1 MPTTSKNPLD
11 DLSPAA
17 QQRRQKTLA
26 RMEKAGAFLLAPGL
40 VLAPKK
46 KKRRR
51 RKKTTK
57 ESHSASAASST
68 SRRRKAS
75 SSPRGARKSKP
86 EKKPASDDKKKKDT
100 SIPLAFEGEADGG
113 ADEIVAT
120 AELEPWARIGTLRI
134 ACQVL
139 EKDGDDLSWQFEL
152 ADLWFR

>member
-1 MPTTSKNPLD
+1 MPNPLD

-17 QQRRQKTLA
+17 QQRRQKTRA

-40 VLAPKK
+40 VRAPKK

-51 RKKTTK
+51 RKKPTN
-57 ESHSASAASST
+57 ESNSAKPP
-68 SRRRKAS
+68 RKAS

-86 EKKPASDDKKKKDT
+86 EKKPAGDDKKKKDT
-100 SIPLAFEGEADGG
+100 SIPLAFEVEADGG
-113 ADEIVAT
+113 ADEMVAT

-152 ADLWFR
+152 ADLWFQ

>member
-1 MPTTSKNPLD
+1 MPNPLD

-17 QQRRQKTLA
+17 QQRRQKTRA

-40 VLAPKK
+40 VRAPKK

-51 RKKTTK
+51 RKKPTN
-57 ESHSASAASST
+57 ESNSAKPP
-68 SRRRKAS
+68 RKAS

-86 EKKPASDDKKKKDT
+86 EKKPAGDDKKKKDT
-100 SIPLAFEGEADGG
+100 SIPLAFEVEADGG
-113 ADEIVAT
+113 ADEMVAT

>member
-17 QQRRQKTLA
+17 QQRREKTLA

-40 VLAPKK
+40 VRAPKK
-46 KKRRR
+46 RRRR

-57 ESHSASAASST
+57 ESHAA
-68 SRRRKAS
+68 RA

-86 EKKPASDDKKKKDT
+86 EKKPAGDDKKKDT
-100 SIPLAFEGEADGG
+100 SIPLAFEVEADGG
-113 ADEIVAT
+113 ADEMVAT

>member
-1 MPTTSKNPLD
+1 M
-11 DLSPAA
+11 SPAA
-17 QQRRQKTLA
+17 QQRREKTLA

-40 VLAPKK
+40 VRAPKK

-51 RKKTTK
+51 KKPTN
-57 ESHSASAASST
+57 ESHSASAASSS

-86 EKKPASDDKKKKDT
+86 EKKPAGDDKKKDT
-100 SIPLAFEGEADGG
+100 SIPLAFEVEADGG
-113 ADEIVAT
+113 ADEMVAT

>member
-11 DLSPAA
+11 DLSPSA
-17 QQRRQKTLA
+17 QQRREKTLA

-40 VLAPKK
+40 VKAPK

-57 ESHSASAASST
+57 EAHAA
-68 SRRRKAS
+68 RA

-86 EKKPASDDKKKKDT
+86 EKKPAGDDKKKKDT
-100 SIPLAFEGEADGG
+100 SIPLAFEVEADGG

-139 EKDGDDLSWQFEL
+139 EKDDDDLSWQFEL

>member
-17 QQRRQKTLA
+17 QQRRHKTRQ
-26 RMEKAGAFLLAPGL
+26 RMERAGAFLLAPGL
-40 VLAPKK
+40 VRAPKK
-46 KKRRR
+46 KRRRR

-57 ESHSASAASST
+57 ESHSAKPP
-68 SRRRKAS
+68 RKAS
-75 SSPRGARKSKP
+75 SSPRGARKRKP
-86 EKKPASDDKKKKDT
+86 EKKPAGDDKKKKDT
-100 SIPLAFEGEADGG
+100 SIPLAFEVEADGG

-139 EKDGDDLSWQFEL
+139 EKDDDDLSWQFEL

>member
-1 MPTTSKNPLD
+1 MPTSKNPLD

-17 QQRRQKTLA
+17 QQRRQKTRQ

-40 VLAPKK
+40 VKAPK

-51 RKKTTK
+51 RKNTTK
-57 ESHSASAASST
+57 ESHAA
-68 SRRRKAS
+68 RA

-86 EKKPASDDKKKKDT
+86 EKKPAGDDKKKETDV
-100 SIPLAFEGEADGG
+100 PLAFEVEADGG

>member
-1 MPTTSKNPLD
+1 MPTTSQNPLD

-17 QQRRQKTLA
+17 QQRREKTRA
-26 RMEKAGAFLLAPGL
+26 RMERAGAFLLAPGL
-40 VLAPKK
+40 VRAPKK

-57 ESHSASAASST
+57 ESHSAKPP
-68 SRRRKAS
+68 RKAS

-86 EKKPASDDKKKKDT
+86 EKKPAGDDKKKKDT
-100 SIPLAFEGEADGG
+100 SIPLAFEVEADGG

>member
-40 VLAPKK
+40 VRAPK

-57 ESHSASAASST
+57 ESHAA
-68 SRRRKAS
+68 RA

-86 EKKPASDDKKKKDT
+86 EKKPAGDDKKKDT
-100 SIPLAFEGEADGG
+100 SIPLAFEVEADGG
-113 ADEIVAT
+113 ADEMVAT

>member
-17 QQRRQKTLA
+17 QQRRRKTRA

-40 VLAPKK
+40 VRAPKK

-57 ESHSASAASST
+57 ESHSAKPP
-68 SRRRKAS
+68 RKAS
-75 SSPRGARKSKP
+75 SSPRGARKRKP
-86 EKKPASDDKKKKDT
+86 EKKPAGDDKKKEKGV
-100 SIPLAFEGEADGG
+100 PLAFEEEADGG
-113 ADEIVAT
+113 ADEMVAT

>member
-17 QQRRQKTLA
+17 QQRREKTLA

-40 VLAPKK
+40 VRAPKK
-46 KKRRR
+46 KKRR

-57 ESHSASAASST
+57 ESHAA
-68 SRRRKAS
+68 RA

-86 EKKPASDDKKKKDT
+86 EKKPAGDDKKKDT
-100 SIPLAFEGEADGG
+100 SIPLAFEVEADGG
-113 ADEIVAT
+113 ADEMVAT

>member
-1 MPTTSKNPLD
+1 MERGAAGKARPPRACFTTGS
-11 DLSPAA
+11 
-17 QQRRQKTLA
+17 
-26 RMEKAGAFLLAPGL
+26 
-40 VLAPKK
+40 
-46 KKRRR
+46 

-57 ESHSASAASST
+57 EAHAA
-68 SRRRKAS
+68 RA

-86 EKKPASDDKKKKDT
+86 EKKPTGDDKKKKDT
-100 SIPLAFEGEADGG
+100 SIPLAFEEEADGG
-113 ADEIVAT
+113 ADEMVAT

>member
-1 MPTTSKNPLD
+1 MPNPLD

-17 QQRRQKTLA
+17 QQRRQKTRA

-40 VLAPKK
+40 VKKK

-57 ESHSASAASST
+57 ESHSAKPP
-68 SRRRKAS
+68 RKAS

-86 EKKPASDDKKKKDT
+86 EKKPADDDKKKDT

-113 ADEIVAT
+113 ADEMVAT

-152 ADLWFR
+152 ADLWFQ

>member
-1 MPTTSKNPLD
+1 MPNPLD

-17 QQRRQKTLA
+17 QQRRRKTLA

-40 VLAPKK
+40 VKAPK

-57 ESHSASAASST
+57 ESHSARA
-68 SRRRKAS
+68 

-86 EKKPASDDKKKKDT
+86 EKKPAGDDKKKDT

-113 ADEIVAT
+113 ADEMVAT

>member
-40 VLAPKK
+40 VRAPKK
-46 KKRRR
+46 KRRRR

-57 ESHSASAASST
+57 EAHAA
-68 SRRRKAS
+68 RA

-86 EKKPASDDKKKKDT
+86 EKKPAGDDKKKDT

>member
-1 MPTTSKNPLD
+1 MPTHSKNPLD

-17 QQRRQKTLA
+17 QQRREKTRA
-26 RMEKAGAFLLAPGL
+26 RMERAGAFLLAPGL
-40 VLAPKK
+40 VRAPKK

-51 RKKTTK
+51 RKKPTN
-57 ESHSASAASST
+57 ESNSAKPP
-68 SRRRKAS
+68 RKAS

-86 EKKPASDDKKKKDT
+86 EKKPAGDDKKKKDT
-100 SIPLAFEGEADGG
+100 SIPLAFEVEADGG
-113 ADEIVAT
+113 ADEMVAT

>member
-17 QQRRQKTLA
+17 QQRRQKTRA

-40 VLAPKK
+40 VRAPKK

-57 ESHSASAASST
+57 EAHAAKPP
-68 SRRRKAS
+68 RKAS
-75 SSPRGARKSKP
+75 SSPRGARKRKP
-86 EKKPASDDKKKKDT
+86 EKKPAGDDKKKKDT
-100 SIPLAFEGEADGG
+100 SIPLAFEEEADGG
-113 ADEIVAT
+113 ADEMVAT

>member
-17 QQRRQKTLA
+17 QQRRQKTRA

-40 VLAPKK
+40 VRAPK

-51 RKKTTK
+51 RKKKTTN
-57 ESHSASAASST
+57 ESHSA
-68 SRRRKAS
+68 RPRKAS

-86 EKKPASDDKKKKDT
+86 EKKPAGDDKKKKDT
-100 SIPLAFEGEADGG
+100 SIPLAFEVEADGG
-113 ADEIVAT
+113 ADEMVAT

-152 ADLWFR
+152 ADLWFQ

>member
-17 QQRRQKTLA
+17 QQRRQKTRA

-40 VLAPKK
+40 VRAPKK

-57 ESHSASAASST
+57 EAHAARASL
-68 SRRRKAS
+68 
-75 SSPRGARKSKP
+75 PRGARKSKP

-100 SIPLAFEGEADGG
+100 SIPLAFEVEADGG
-113 ADEIVAT
+113 ADEMVAT

>member
-1 MPTTSKNPLD
+1 MPTTSQNPLD

-17 QQRRQKTLA
+17 QQRREKTLA

-40 VLAPKK
+40 VKAPKK
-46 KKRRR
+46 KKRR

-57 ESHSASAASST
+57 ESHAA
-68 SRRRKAS
+68 RA

-86 EKKPASDDKKKKDT
+86 EKKPAGDDKKKDT
-100 SIPLAFEGEADGG
+100 SIPLAFEVEADGG
-113 ADEIVAT
+113 ADEMVAT

>member
-1 MPTTSKNPLD
+1 MPNPLD

-17 QQRRQKTLA
+17 QQRRRETLA

-40 VLAPKK
+40 VRAPKK

-51 RKKTTK
+51 KKPTN
-57 ESHSASAASST
+57 ESHSAKPP
-68 SRRRKAS
+68 RKA

-86 EKKPASDDKKKKDT
+86 EKKPAGDDKKKEKGV
-100 SIPLAFEGEADGG
+100 PLAFEVEADGG
-113 ADEIVAT
+113 ADEMVAT

>member
-1 MPTTSKNPLD
+1 MPNPLD

-17 QQRRQKTLA
+17 QQRRQKTRA

-40 VLAPKK
+40 VRAPK

-51 RKKTTK
+51 RKKKTTN
-57 ESHSASAASST
+57 ESHSA
-68 SRRRKAS
+68 RPRKAS

-86 EKKPASDDKKKKDT
+86 EKKPAGDDKKKKDT

-113 ADEIVAT
+113 ADEMVAT

-139 EKDGDDLSWQFEL
+139 AKDGDDLSWQFEL
-152 ADLWFR
+152 ADLWFQ

>member
-1 MPTTSKNPLD
+1 M
-11 DLSPAA
+11 SPAA
-17 QQRRQKTLA
+17 QQRREKTLA

-40 VLAPKK
+40 VRAPKK
-46 KKRRR
+46 KRRRR

-57 ESHSASAASST
+57 EAHAA
-68 SRRRKAS
+68 RA

-86 EKKPASDDKKKKDT
+86 EKKPAGDDKKKEKGV
-100 SIPLAFEGEADGG
+100 PLAFEEEADGG

-139 EKDGDDLSWQFEL
+139 EKDDDDLSWQFEL

>member
-17 QQRRQKTLA
+17 QQRRRETRA

-40 VLAPKK
+40 VRAPKK

-57 ESHSASAASST
+57 ESHSAKPP
-68 SRRRKAS
+68 RKAS

-86 EKKPASDDKKKKDT
+86 EKKPAGDDKKKKDT
-100 SIPLAFEGEADGG
+100 SIPLAFEEEADGG

>member
-17 QQRRQKTLA
+17 QQRRQKTRA

-40 VLAPKK
+40 VRAPK

-51 RKKTTK
+51 RRKKPTN
-57 ESHSASAASST
+57 ESNSAKPP
-68 SRRRKAS
+68 RKAS

-86 EKKPASDDKKKKDT
+86 EKKPAGDDKKKKDT
-100 SIPLAFEGEADGG
+100 SIPLAFEVEADGG
-113 ADEIVAT
+113 ADEMVAT

>member
-1 MPTTSKNPLD
+1 MPTASKNPLD

-17 QQRRQKTLA
+17 QQRREKTLA

-40 VLAPKK
+40 VRAPKK

-51 RKKTTK
+51 KKTTK
-57 ESHSASAASST
+57 EAHAA
-68 SRRRKAS
+68 RA

-86 EKKPASDDKKKKDT
+86 EKKPAGDDKKKKDT
-100 SIPLAFEGEADGG
+100 SIPLAFEVEADGG
-113 ADEIVAT
+113 ADEMVAT

-139 EKDGDDLSWQFEL
+139 EKDDDDLSWQFEL

>member
-1 MPTTSKNPLD
+1 M
-11 DLSPAA
+11 
-17 QQRRQKTLA
+17 
-26 RMEKAGAFLLAPGL
+26 LAPGL
-40 VLAPKK
+40 VRAPK

-51 RKKTTK
+51 RKKKTTN
-57 ESHSASAASST
+57 ESHSA
-68 SRRRKAS
+68 RPRKAS

-86 EKKPASDDKKKKDT
+86 EKKPVGDDKKKKDT
-100 SIPLAFEGEADGG
+100 SIPLAFEVEADGG
-113 ADEIVAT
+113 ADEMVAT

>member
-1 MPTTSKNPLD
+1 MPNPLD

-17 QQRRQKTLA
+17 QQRRQKTRA

-40 VLAPKK
+40 VRAPKK
-46 KKRRR
+46 KKRRT
-51 RKKTTK
+51 RKKPTT
-57 ESHSASAASST
+57 ESNSAKPP
-68 SRRRKAS
+68 RKAS

-86 EKKPASDDKKKKDT
+86 EKKPAGDDKKKKDT
-100 SIPLAFEGEADGG
+100 SIPLAFEVEADGG
-113 ADEIVAT
+113 ADEMVAT

-152 ADLWFR
+152 ADLWFQ

>member
-17 QQRRQKTLA
+17 QQRRRKTLA

-40 VLAPKK
+40 VKAPK

-51 RKKTTK
+51 RKKKKTTK
-57 ESHSASAASST
+57 ESHAA
-68 SRRRKAS
+68 RA

-86 EKKPASDDKKKKDT
+86 EKKPAGDDKKKDT

>member
-1 MPTTSKNPLD
+1 MPTFSKNPLD

-17 QQRRQKTLA
+17 QQRREKTRA
-26 RMEKAGAFLLAPGL
+26 RMERAGAFLLAPGL
-40 VLAPKK
+40 VRAPKK

-51 RKKTTK
+51 RKKPTN
-57 ESHSASAASST
+57 ESNSAKPP
-68 SRRRKAS
+68 RKAS

-86 EKKPASDDKKKKDT
+86 EKKPAGDDKKKKDT
-100 SIPLAFEGEADGG
+100 SIPLAFEVEADGG
-113 ADEIVAT
+113 ADEMVAT

>member
-17 QQRRQKTLA
+17 QQRRQKTRA

-40 VLAPKK
+40 VRAPKK

-51 RKKTTK
+51 RKKPTN
-57 ESHSASAASST
+57 ESNSAKPP
-68 SRRRKAS
+68 RKAS

-86 EKKPASDDKKKKDT
+86 EKKTAGDDKKKKDT
-100 SIPLAFEGEADGG
+100 SIPLAFEVEADGG
-113 ADEIVAT
+113 ADEMVAT

-139 EKDGDDLSWQFEL
+139 EKDDDDLSWQFEL
-152 ADLWFR
+152 ADLWFQ

>member
-17 QQRRQKTLA
+17 QQRREKTRA
-26 RMEKAGAFLLAPGL
+26 RMERAGAFLLAPGL
-40 VLAPKK
+40 VRAPKK

-51 RKKTTK
+51 RKKPTN
-57 ESHSASAASST
+57 ESNSAKPP
-68 SRRRKAS
+68 RKAS

-86 EKKPASDDKKKKDT
+86 EKKPAGDDKKKKDT
-100 SIPLAFEGEADGG
+100 SIPLAFEVEADGG
-113 ADEIVAT
+113 ADEMVAT

-152 ADLWFR
+152 ADLWFQ

>member
-1 MPTTSKNPLD
+1 MPTSKNPLD

-17 QQRRQKTLA
+17 QQRRQKTRA

-40 VLAPKK
+40 VRAPKK

-51 RKKTTK
+51 RKKPTN
-57 ESHSASAASST
+57 ESNSAKPP
-68 SRRRKAS
+68 RKAS

-86 EKKPASDDKKKKDT
+86 EKKPAGDDKKKKDT
-100 SIPLAFEGEADGG
+100 SIPLAFEVEADGG
-113 ADEIVAT
+113 ADEMVAT

-152 ADLWFR
+152 ADLWFQ

>member
-1 MPTTSKNPLD
+1 MPMTSKNPLD

-17 QQRRQKTLA
+17 QQRRQKTRA

-40 VLAPKK
+40 VRAPKK

-51 RKKTTK
+51 RKKPTN
-57 ESHSASAASST
+57 ESNSAKPP
-68 SRRRKAS
+68 RKAS

-86 EKKPASDDKKKKDT
+86 EKKPAGDDKKKKDT
-100 SIPLAFEGEADGG
+100 SIPLAFEEEADGG
-113 ADEIVAT
+113 ADEMVAT

-152 ADLWFR
+152 ADLWFQ

>member
-1 MPTTSKNPLD
+1 MPNPLD

-17 QQRRQKTLA
+17 QQRRQKTRA

-40 VLAPKK
+40 VRAPK

-51 RKKTTK
+51 RKKKTTN
-57 ESHSASAASST
+57 ESHSA
-68 SRRRKAS
+68 RPRKAS

-86 EKKPASDDKKKKDT
+86 EKKPAGDDKKKKDT
-100 SIPLAFEGEADGG
+100 SIPLAFEVEADGG
-113 ADEIVAT
+113 ADEMVAT

-152 ADLWFR
+152 ADLWFQ

>member
-1 MPTTSKNPLD
+1 MPRTSKNPLD

-17 QQRRQKTLA
+17 QQRRQKTRA

-40 VLAPKK
+40 VRAPKK

-51 RKKTTK
+51 RKKPTN
-57 ESHSASAASST
+57 ESNSAKPP
-68 SRRRKAS
+68 RKAS

-86 EKKPASDDKKKKDT
+86 EKKPAGDDKKKKDT
-100 SIPLAFEGEADGG
+100 SIPLAFEVEADGG
-113 ADEIVAT
+113 ADEMVAT

-152 ADLWFR
+152 ADLWFQ

>member
-17 QQRRQKTLA
+17 QQRREKTRA

-40 VLAPKK
+40 VRAPKK

-51 RKKTTK
+51 RKKPTN
-57 ESHSASAASST
+57 ESNSAKPP
-68 SRRRKAS
+68 RKAS

-86 EKKPASDDKKKKDT
+86 EKKPAGDDKKKKDT
-100 SIPLAFEGEADGG
+100 SIPLAFEVEADGG
-113 ADEIVAT
+113 ADEMVAT